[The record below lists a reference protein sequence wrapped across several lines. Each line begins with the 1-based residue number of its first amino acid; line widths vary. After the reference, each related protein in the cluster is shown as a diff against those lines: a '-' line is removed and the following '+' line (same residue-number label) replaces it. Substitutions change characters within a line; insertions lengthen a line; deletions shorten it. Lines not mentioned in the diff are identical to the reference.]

1 MRIVVS
7 AFLSILILLPAPA
20 TALDLERLVQRCGR
34 GQCQRSVNEELRN
47 VSRTVRREEL
57 RDEEIALIGLAL
69 YTVARK
75 RNSRVVRSRV
85 ATALF
90 RLAAASPNPDQARL
104 FRSVSRAIRRGE
116 VDLFSL
122 ENPFA
127 VSPS

>member
-1 MRIVVS
+1 MRRLVS
-7 AFLSILILLPAPA
+7 AILSALILVPPPAN
-20 TALDLERLVQRCGR
+20 ALDLDRLVQRCGR
-34 GQCQRSVNEELRN
+34 GQCQRAMNEELRN
-47 VSRTVRREEL
+47 VTRNVRREDL

-75 RNSRVVRSRV
+75 RNSRFVRTRV
-85 ATALF
+85 ATALV

-116 VDLFSL
+116 VDLFKL
-122 ENPFA
+122 GNPFA